1 MRARAS
7 CLALIIGR
15 VSDTGKVRHHDALA
29 WQVAILLLVG
39 RTVAEDSTN
48 AYNRPIMK
56 LDPRYAQHAG
66 NVTVQR
72 LAAALEKRGDVRL
85 AYLFGS
91 LARGTA
97 SPDSDVD
104 VALSLGR
111 PMTTAEKIDL
121 IGSIGALL
129 GRPVDLI
136 DMEMASGAILGTV
149 FQEGIRFIDDV
160 KVRERAIANR
170 ANWQTDVAPY
180 VERLRAERRAA
191 WLGRE

>member
-1 MRARAS
+1 ME
-7 CLALIIGR
+7 L
-15 VSDTGKVRHHDALA
+15 H
-29 WQVAILLLVG
+29 
-39 RTVAEDSTN
+39 
-48 AYNRPIMK
+48 
-56 LDPRYAQHAG
+56 PRYAQHAG
-66 NVTVQR
+66 NATEQR

-91 LARGTA
+91 LARATA
-97 SPDSDVD
+97 RPDSDVD

-121 IGSIGALL
+121 IGGIGALL

-136 DMEMASGAILGTV
+136 DMVIASGAILGTV
-149 FQEGIRFIDDV
+149 YQEGIRFIDDV

-170 ANWQTDVAPY
+170 SNRQTDVAPY

-191 WLGRE
+191 WLGRG

>member
-1 MRARAS
+1 
-7 CLALIIGR
+7 
-15 VSDTGKVRHHDALA
+15 
-29 WQVAILLLVG
+29 
-39 RTVAEDSTN
+39 
-48 AYNRPIMK
+48 MK
-56 LDPRYAQHAG
+56 LDPRYAQYAG
-66 NVTVQR
+66 NVTVPQ

-97 SPDSDVD
+97 RPDSDVD

-121 IGSIGALL
+121 IGGIGALL

-136 DMEMASGAILGTV
+136 DIETASGAILGTV
-149 FQEGIRFIDDV
+149 FQEGIRFVDDV

-191 WLGRE
+191 WLGRG

>member
-1 MRARAS
+1 
-7 CLALIIGR
+7 
-15 VSDTGKVRHHDALA
+15 
-29 WQVAILLLVG
+29 
-39 RTVAEDSTN
+39 
-48 AYNRPIMK
+48 MK

-66 NVTVQR
+66 NVTVQQ
-72 LAAALEKRGDVRL
+72 LFAALEKRGDVRL

-97 SPDSDVD
+97 RPDSDVD

-111 PMTTAEKIDL
+111 SMTTAEKIDL

-136 DMEMASGAILGTV
+136 DMEIASGAILGAV
-149 FQEGIRFIDDV
+149 FQEGVRLIDDV
-160 KVRERAIANR
+160 NVRERAIANR

-191 WLGRE
+191 WLGRG

>member
-1 MRARAS
+1 ME
-7 CLALIIGR
+7 L
-15 VSDTGKVRHHDALA
+15 H
-29 WQVAILLLVG
+29 
-39 RTVAEDSTN
+39 
-48 AYNRPIMK
+48 
-56 LDPRYAQHAG
+56 PRYAQHAG

-97 SPDSDVD
+97 HPDSDVD

-136 DMEMASGAILGTV
+136 DMELASGAILGTV

-191 WLGRE
+191 WLGRG

>member
-1 MRARAS
+1 
-7 CLALIIGR
+7 
-15 VSDTGKVRHHDALA
+15 
-29 WQVAILLLVG
+29 
-39 RTVAEDSTN
+39 
-48 AYNRPIMK
+48 MK

-66 NVTVQR
+66 NVTVQQ
-72 LAAALEKRGDVRL
+72 LFAALEKRGDVRL

-97 SPDSDVD
+97 RPDSDVD

-111 PMTTAEKIDL
+111 SMTTAEKIDL

-136 DMEMASGAILGTV
+136 DMEIASGAILGTV
-149 FQEGIRFIDDV
+149 FQEGVRFIDDV
-160 KVRERAIANR
+160 NVRERAIANR

-191 WLGRE
+191 WLGRG

>member
-1 MRARAS
+1 
-7 CLALIIGR
+7 
-15 VSDTGKVRHHDALA
+15 
-29 WQVAILLLVG
+29 
-39 RTVAEDSTN
+39 
-48 AYNRPIMK
+48 MK

-66 NVTVQR
+66 NVTVQQ
-72 LAAALEKRGDVRL
+72 LFAALEKRGDVRL

-97 SPDSDVD
+97 RPDSDVD

-136 DMEMASGAILGTV
+136 DMEIASGAILGTV
-149 FQEGIRFIDDV
+149 FQEGVRFIDDV
-160 KVRERAIANR
+160 NVRERAIANR

-191 WLGRE
+191 WLGRG

>member
-1 MRARAS
+1 
-7 CLALIIGR
+7 
-15 VSDTGKVRHHDALA
+15 
-29 WQVAILLLVG
+29 
-39 RTVAEDSTN
+39 
-48 AYNRPIMK
+48 MK

-97 SPDSDVD
+97 RPDSDVD

-136 DMEMASGAILGTV
+136 DMETASGAILGTV

-160 KVRERAIANR
+160 RVRERAIANR

-191 WLGRE
+191 WLGRG

>member
-1 MRARAS
+1 
-7 CLALIIGR
+7 
-15 VSDTGKVRHHDALA
+15 
-29 WQVAILLLVG
+29 
-39 RTVAEDSTN
+39 
-48 AYNRPIMK
+48 MK

-97 SPDSDVD
+97 RPYSDVD

-136 DMEMASGAILGTV
+136 DMETASGAILGTV

-160 KVRERAIANR
+160 RVRERAIANR

-191 WLGRE
+191 WLGRG